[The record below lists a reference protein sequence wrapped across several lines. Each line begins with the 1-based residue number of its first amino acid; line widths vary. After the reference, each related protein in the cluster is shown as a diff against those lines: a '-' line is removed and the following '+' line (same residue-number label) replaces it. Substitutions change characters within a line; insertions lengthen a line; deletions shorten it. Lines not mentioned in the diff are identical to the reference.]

1 MNKIKQFFKINDDY
15 KIAKYSLISIFVCA
29 FLAYNLILIYG
40 FTNPDGINEGF
51 YYYGA
56 ADWASMGCGRWLIR
70 YFNYAHANIVMPFIT
85 LVEYCL
91 FTWLT
96 LLTIFKVL
104 NIKNIVN
111 AVVTS
116 ILFILLPGVITQ
128 MTYVYTAA
136 AYCLSGLF
144 TALFVYFNTLEDKR
158 FSLLSSIC
166 LAFAMGLYQ
175 SYIGLAVALSL
186 MYIIVKI
193 INGKHVKELLLFI
206 IRSIL
211 SALVALALYF
221 VFYKADL
228 MIFGLDAVER
238 MQQFSIKEIIGN
250 FSFKFIEM
258 YKVFFNNFIDGIL
271 KRNYLVYLF
280 VIITL
285 YAIFI
290 SLIKMIKEKRYLDLF
305 IVVIGIILIPP
316 ASCIIGILIPFNNV
330 NLMMS
335 NQNYLIVPF
344 VFALLERNTLRLNKY
359 INAFGL
365 LVLIALSWTYVLSA
379 NATYRCYMLSYDHI
393 NTEVQMALKDVYSL
407 DDYVKDETPII
418 FAGFPND
425 FTLRENMP
433 LYKYTIEL
441 HPNVIFWLD
450 MTGVVSNRYNY
461 LINCFGI
468 DACGI
473 SDEDYLRLMESQE
486 FYEMNVWPKKNS
498 IRMIDGYAVIKYSNN
513 PLLPY

>member
-1 MNKIKQFFKINDDY
+1 MIKQFFKINDDY

-29 FLAYNLILIYG
+29 LLAYNLILIYG

-51 YYYGA
+51 YYYSA
-56 ADWASMGCGRWLIR
+56 ADWASQGCGRWLIR

-85 LVEYCL
+85 LMEYCL

-96 LLTIFKVL
+96 LITIFKVL
-104 NIKNIVN
+104 DVKNIFN

-128 MTYVYTAA
+128 ITYVYTAA

-158 FSLLSSIC
+158 FLLLSSIC

-186 MYIIVKI
+186 MYIIVRI
-193 INGKHVKELLLFI
+193 IDGKHIKELLPFI
-206 IRSIL
+206 FRSIL

-228 MIFGLDAVER
+228 MIFGLDTVER

-285 YAIFI
+285 YAVFI

-344 VFALLERNTLRLNKY
+344 VFVLLERNTLKLNKY

-365 LVLIALSWTYVLSA
+365 LTLIALSWTYMLSA
-379 NATYRCYMLSYDHI
+379 NATYRCYMLSYNHI
-393 NTEVQMALKDVYSL
+393 NSEVQMALKDVYAL

-441 HPNVIFWLD
+441 YPNVIFWQD

-461 LINCFGI
+461 LINCFGV
-468 DACGI
+468 DAGGI